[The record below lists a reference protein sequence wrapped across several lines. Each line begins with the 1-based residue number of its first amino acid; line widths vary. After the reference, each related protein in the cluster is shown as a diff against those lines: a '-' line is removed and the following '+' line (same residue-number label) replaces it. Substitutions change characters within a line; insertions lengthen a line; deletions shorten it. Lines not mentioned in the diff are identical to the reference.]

1 MKSRTAKEEHPRI
14 QIARGTVTYSTA
26 AAESEPMI
34 PQHTG
39 RMHRKRNKWKT
50 VMYLSPQVL
59 KQYHLQMVLPQTL
72 KIVLVYGRA
81 VGFQF

>member
-14 QIARGTVTYSTA
+14 QIARGTVTYSAA

-39 RMHRKRNKWKT
+39 RTHRKRNKVESRYGLW
-50 VMYLSPQVL
+50 VLGYVLS
-59 KQYHLQMVLPQTL
+59 T
-72 KIVLVYGRA
+72 
-81 VGFQF
+81 